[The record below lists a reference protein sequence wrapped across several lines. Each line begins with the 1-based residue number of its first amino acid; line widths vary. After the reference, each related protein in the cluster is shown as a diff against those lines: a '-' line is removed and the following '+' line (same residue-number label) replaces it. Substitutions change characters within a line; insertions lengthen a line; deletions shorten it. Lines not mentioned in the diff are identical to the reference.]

1 MPLYTRAKIIAS
13 VAVLAALWAFHEYD
27 KAQAIKEIRQ
37 EMVIKS
43 KEYAERTERATK
55 ALEAS
60 LRSETKQKDAKIDSI
75 QRQLADTIKRLRER
89 PVRPNVVT
97 VTEVRESCTGRELYR
112 EDGEF
117 LAREAARAER
127 ILEERNFYWQQYENA
142 RVKLEELNDR
152 QD

>member
-1 MPLYTRAKIIAS
+1 MSTRAKIIAS
-13 VAVLAALWAFHEYD
+13 VVVLAALWAFHEYD
-27 KAQAIKEIRQ
+27 KAQAVQEVRKEL
-37 EMVIKS
+37 VAKS
-43 KEYAERTERATK
+43 KEYAERSERATK

-60 LRSETKQKDAKIDSI
+60 LRSESIQKDAKI
-75 QRQLADTIKRLRER
+75 ADIERNLRSAIKRLHDR

-97 VTEVRESCTGRELYR
+97 VTEIREACTGAQLYR

-152 QD
+152 KD

>member
-1 MPLYTRAKIIAS
+1 MYTRAKIIAS

-27 KAQAIKEIRQ
+27 KAQAVKLVRQ
-37 EMVIKS
+37 EMVLKA

-60 LRSETKQKDAKIDSI
+60 LRSESKQKDAKIDSI
-75 QRQLADTIKRLRER
+75 QRQLADTIKRLQQR

-97 VTEVRESCTGRELYR
+97 VTEIREACTGRELYR
-112 EDGEF
+112 EDGGF

>member
-1 MPLYTRAKIIAS
+1 MYTRAKIIAS

-27 KAQAIKEIRQ
+27 KAQAVKLVRQ
-37 EMVIKS
+37 EMVLKA

-60 LRSETKQKDAKIDSI
+60 LRSESQQKDAKIDSI
-75 QRQLADTIKRLRER
+75 QRQLADTIKRLQQR
-89 PVRPNVVT
+89 PVRPNVIT
-97 VTEVRESCTGRELYR
+97 VTEVREACTGRELYR

-127 ILEERNFYWQQYENA
+127 VLEERNFYWQQYENA

>member
-1 MPLYTRAKIIAS
+1 MHTRAKIIAS
-13 VAVLAALWAFHEYD
+13 VAVLVALWAFHEYD
-27 KAQAIKEIRQ
+27 KAQAVKLVRQ

-97 VTEVRESCTGRELYR
+97 VTEIREACTGRELYR

>member
-1 MPLYTRAKIIAS
+1 MSTRAKIIAS

-27 KAQAIKEIRQ
+27 KAQAVKLVRQ
-37 EMVIKS
+37 EMVLKS
-43 KEYAERTERATK
+43 KEYAERSERATK

-60 LRSETKQKDAKIDSI
+60 LRLESKQKDAKIDSI
-75 QRQLADTIKRLRER
+75 NRQLADTIKRLQQR

-97 VTEVRESCTGRELYR
+97 VTEVRESCTGAQLYR

-117 LAREAARAER
+117 LAREAARADR
-127 ILEERNFYWQQYENA
+127 ILEERNFYWKQYENA

-152 QD
+152 QE

>member
-1 MPLYTRAKIIAS
+1 MYTRAKIIAS

-27 KAQAIKEIRQ
+27 KAQAVQEVRKEL
-37 EMVIKS
+37 VAKS
-43 KEYAERTERATK
+43 KEYAERSERATK

-60 LRSETKQKDAKIDSI
+60 LRLESKHKDDKIAVIERNLRSSI
-75 QRQLADTIKRLRER
+75 ERLRDR
-89 PVRPNVVT
+89 PVRPSVVT
-97 VTEVRESCTGRELYR
+97 VTEIREACTGAQLYR

-152 QD
+152 KE

>member
-1 MPLYTRAKIIAS
+1 MPTRAKIIAS
-13 VAVLAALWAFHEYD
+13 VVVLAALWAFHEYD
-27 KAQAIKEIRQ
+27 KAQAVQEVRKEL
-37 EMVIKS
+37 VAKS
-43 KEYAERTERATK
+43 KEYAERSERATK

-60 LRSETKQKDAKIDSI
+60 LRSERVQKDAKI
-75 QRQLADTIKRLRER
+75 ADIERNLRSAIKRLHDR
-89 PVRPNVVT
+89 PVRHNVVT
-97 VTEVRESCTGRELYR
+97 VTEIREACTGAQLYR

-152 QD
+152 KE

>member
-1 MPLYTRAKIIAS
+1 MSTRAKIIAS

-27 KAQAIKEIRQ
+27 KAQAVQEVRKEL
-37 EMVIKS
+37 VAKS
-43 KEYAERTERATK
+43 KEYAEKTDKATK

-60 LRSETKQKDAKIDSI
+60 LRSESVQKDAKI
-75 QRQLADTIKRLRER
+75 ADIERNLRSAIKRLRDR

-97 VTEVRESCTGRELYR
+97 ITEIREACTGAQLYR

-142 RVKLEELNDR
+142 RLKLEELNGN
-152 QD
+152 

>member
-1 MPLYTRAKIIAS
+1 MPTRAKIIAS
-13 VAVLAALWAFHEYD
+13 VVVLAALWAFHEYD
-27 KAQAIKEIRQ
+27 KTQAVQEVRKEL
-37 EMVIKS
+37 VAKS
-43 KEYAERTERATK
+43 KEYAERSERATK

-60 LRSETKQKDAKIDSI
+60 LRSESVQKDAKI
-75 QRQLADTIKRLRER
+75 ADIERNLRSAIKRLHDR

-97 VTEVRESCTGRELYR
+97 VTEIREACTGAQLYR

-127 ILEERNFYWQQYENA
+127 ILEERNFYWQQYEKA

-152 QD
+152 KE

>member
-27 KAQAIKEIRQ
+27 KAQAVKEIRQ

-43 KEYAERTERATK
+43 KEYAERTERATN

-97 VTEVRESCTGRELYR
+97 VTEIREACTGAQLYR

-127 ILEERNFYWQQYENA
+127 ILEERNFYWQRYEDS
-142 RVKLEELNDR
+142 RLTLEKLNER
-152 QD
+152 

>member
-1 MPLYTRAKIIAS
+1 MYTRVKIIAS

-27 KAQAIKEIRQ
+27 KAQAVKLVRQ
-37 EMVIKS
+37 EMAIKS
-43 KEYAERTERATK
+43 KDYAERTERATK

-97 VTEVRESCTGRELYR
+97 ATEIREACTGRELYR

-127 ILEERNFYWQQYENA
+127 VLEERNFYWQQYENA

>member
-1 MPLYTRAKIIAS
+1 MSTRAKIIAS
-13 VAVLAALWAFHEYD
+13 MVVLAALWAFHEYD
-27 KAQAIKEIRQ
+27 KAQAVQEVRKEL
-37 EMVIKS
+37 VAKS
-43 KEYAERTERATK
+43 KEYAERSERATK

-60 LRSETKQKDAKIDSI
+60 LRSESVQKDAKI
-75 QRQLADTIKRLRER
+75 ADIERNLRSAIKRLRDR

-97 VTEVRESCTGRELYR
+97 VTEIREACTGAQLYR

-142 RVKLEELNDR
+142 RVKLEELNEEIEP
-152 QD
+152 

>member
-1 MPLYTRAKIIAS
+1 
-13 VAVLAALWAFHEYD
+13 
-27 KAQAIKEIRQ
+27 
-37 EMVIKS
+37 MVIKS

-97 VTEVRESCTGRELYR
+97 VTEIREACTGRELYR

-117 LAREAARAER
+117 LAREAARSER
-127 ILEERNFYWQQYENA
+127 VLEERNFYWQQYENA

>member
-1 MPLYTRAKIIAS
+1 MYTRAKIIAS

-27 KAQAIKEIRQ
+27 KAQAVKLVRQ
-37 EMVIKS
+37 EMVLKS

-60 LRSETKQKDAKIDSI
+60 LRSESKQKDAKIDSI
-75 QRQLADTIKRLRER
+75 NRQLADTIKRLQQR
-89 PVRPNVVT
+89 PVRPSVVT
-97 VTEVRESCTGRELYR
+97 VTEIREACTGAQLYR

-117 LAREAARAER
+117 LAGEAARAER
-127 ILEERNFYWQQYENA
+127 ILEERDFYWQQYENA

-152 QD
+152 QE

>member
-1 MPLYTRAKIIAS
+1 MPTRAKIIAS
-13 VAVLAALWAFHEYD
+13 VVVLAALWAFHEYD
-27 KAQAIKEIRQ
+27 KTQAVQEVRKEL
-37 EMVIKS
+37 VAKS
-43 KEYAERTERATK
+43 KEYAERSERATK

-60 LRSETKQKDAKIDSI
+60 LRSESVQKDAKI
-75 QRQLADTIKRLRER
+75 ADIERNLRSAIKRLHDR

-97 VTEVRESCTGRELYR
+97 VTEIREACTGAQLYR

-152 QD
+152 KE

>member
-1 MPLYTRAKIIAS
+1 

-27 KAQAIKEIRQ
+27 KAQAVKLVRQ
-37 EMVIKS
+37 EMVLKA

-60 LRSETKQKDAKIDSI
+60 LRSESKQKDAKIDSI
-75 QRQLADTIKRLRER
+75 QRQLADTIKRLQQR

-97 VTEVRESCTGRELYR
+97 VTEIREACTGRELYR

>member
-1 MPLYTRAKIIAS
+1 MYTRAKIIAS

-27 KAQAIKEIRQ
+27 KAQAVKLVRQ
-37 EMVIKS
+37 EMVLKA

-60 LRSETKQKDAKIDSI
+60 LRSESKQKDAKIDSI
-75 QRQLADTIKRLRER
+75 QRQLADTIKRLQQR

-97 VTEVRESCTGRELYR
+97 VTEIREACTGRELYR

>member
-1 MPLYTRAKIIAS
+1 MSTRAKIIAS
-13 VAVLAALWAFHEYD
+13 VVVLAALWAFHEYD
-27 KAQAIKEIRQ
+27 KAQAVQEVRKEL
-37 EMVIKS
+37 VAKS
-43 KEYAERTERATK
+43 KEYAEKTDKATK

-60 LRSETKQKDAKIDSI
+60 LRSESVQKDAKI
-75 QRQLADTIKRLRER
+75 ADIERNLRSAIKRLRDR
-89 PVRPNVVT
+89 PVRPDVVT
-97 VTEVRESCTGRELYR
+97 VTEIREACTGAQLYR

-152 QD
+152 KE

>member
-1 MPLYTRAKIIAS
+1 MSTRAKIIAS
-13 VAVLAALWAFHEYD
+13 VVVLAALWAFHEYD
-27 KAQAIKEIRQ
+27 KAQAVQEVRKEL
-37 EMVIKS
+37 VAKS
-43 KEYAERTERATK
+43 KEYAEKTDKATK

-60 LRSETKQKDAKIDSI
+60 LRSESAQKDAKIDSI
-75 QRQLADTIKRLRER
+75 NRQLADTVKRLRDR
-89 PVRPNVVT
+89 PVRPSVVT
-97 VTEVRESCTGRELYR
+97 VTEIRESCTGAQLYR

-152 QD
+152 KE

>member
-1 MPLYTRAKIIAS
+1 MLRHEKIIALGL
-13 VAVLAALWAFHEYD
+13 VLASLWAFHEYD
-27 KAQAIKEIRQ
+27 KAQAIADVRKELIS
-37 EMVIKS
+37 KS
-43 KEYAERTERATK
+43 KEYAERTERATE

-60 LRSETKQKDAKIDSI
+60 LRLESKQKDDKIAVIERNLRSSI
-75 QRQLADTIKRLRER
+75 ERLRER

-97 VTEVRESCTGRELYR
+97 ITEIRETCTGAQLYR

-127 ILEERNFYWQQYENA
+127 ILKERNFYWERYEDA

-152 QD
+152 

>member
-1 MPLYTRAKIIAS
+1 MPTRAKIIAS
-13 VAVLAALWAFHEYD
+13 VVVLAALWAFHEYD
-27 KAQAIKEIRQ
+27 KAQAVQEVRKEL
-37 EMVIKS
+37 VTKS
-43 KEYAERTERATK
+43 KEYAERSERATK

-60 LRSETKQKDAKIDSI
+60 LRSESVQKDAKI
-75 QRQLADTIKRLRER
+75 ADIERNLRSAIKRLHDR

-97 VTEVRESCTGRELYR
+97 VTEIREACTGAQLYR

-152 QD
+152 KE